1 MIKILMDALIQSDNY
16 EDDNINLLKIY
27 SINNF
32 KFYSFF
38 ENSLHRYK
46 IYYLPHFILFENF
59 IHEY

>member
-1 MIKILMDALIQSDNY
+1 MDALIQSDNY